1 MNYPARLSKPEESRR
16 PIGEGSDRSQFA
28 PLTALPSYLFQ
39 LSPDTSQRRSDL
51 FHRSNDRTEIK
62 DILDMALS
70 ILDEDLLKEEEEAT
84 LPITRKQDGGN
95 KRNRNNEDTKTRNKV
110 KKAS

>member
-16 PIGEGSDRSQFA
+16 PIGEASDRSQVV

-39 LSPDTSQRRSDL
+39 LSPDTSQRQSDL
-51 FHRSNDRTEIK
+51 FRRTNDRTEIK

-70 ILDEDLLKEEEEAT
+70 ILDEDLLKEEESAT
-84 LPITRKQDGGN
+84 LPTTRKQDGGN
-95 KRNRNNEDTKTRNKV
+95 KRNRTNEDAKTRKNV

>member
-16 PIGEGSDRSQFA
+16 PIGEASDRSQFV

-39 LSPDTSQRRSDL
+39 LSPDTSQHRSDL
-51 FHRSNDRTEIK
+51 FRRSNDRTEIK
-62 DILDMALS
+62 DILDIALS
-70 ILDEDLLKEEEEAT
+70 ILDEDLLKKEDSDT

-95 KRNRNNEDTKTRNKV
+95 KRNRINEDNKTRNEV